1 MELRERLES
10 HPVTNL
16 RKEISKKAKEI
27 NLRGYSKMKKAELIN
42 FMLDHKDKFNYIQVH
57 TKGTK
62 GEKKTITVKK
72 EKEPKK
78 KKIKFKLTGR
88 SGKEVMQEKKEKE
101 KPKKKI
107 MVKRRVKGKKVV
119 GGSVDGKEI

>member
-1 MELRERLES
+1 MELRDRLES

-27 NLRGYSKMKKAELIN
+27 NLRGYSKMKKAALIN

-57 TKGTK
+57 TKA
-62 GEKKTITVKK
+62 KKVKK
-72 EKEPKK
+72 EKEPEPKK
-78 KKIKFKLTGR
+78 KKIKFKLTGK
-88 SGKEVMQEKKEKE
+88 SGSQVMQEKEEKE

-107 MVKRRVKGKKVV
+107 IVKRKVKGKKVV